1 MLGFMDYVQN
11 AFYETTHWNHDNSY
25 SYLTGTA
32 QALLDFQTPRGLRL
46 NLSSL
51 SSPNLATSYS
61 IGTVGVVDGSLSYL
75 YSSLALDVKSRSSDI
90 DLHNVVRGYRHLKE
104 LRRPDEPWWW
114 EVWHRGKR
122 IDRRATV
129 LYGRL
134 FLPTN
139 SLEALYLRRVSPTRQ
154 VRIAAVSDSNMN
166 NGGTIL
172 GVVQNDYGKYS
183 TEYLYSTDSALLGVR
198 GLYNF
203 GLDPRTPG
211 GGGNGD
217 DDAKSPS
224 AERVSG
230 MFSAGAELYYGLL
243 NKSGGMSTG
252 LRFTTLPQH
261 TGFPYTMTLTL
272 NPLMGSL
279 SSTYAV
285 KAGHNVALCSRFD
298 FNFYSYESDLQLGCE
313 LWQRRR
319 DADAEWAVRMLRP
332 GWAQRTPSPD
342 EDVTGV
348 IKARVDQNWR
358 IGVLWEGRIKEL
370 LFTVGASFDLK
381 RREQI
386 FRAVGVEV
394 QYSS

>member
-11 AFYETTHWNHDNSY
+11 AFYEASHWNHDNSY
-25 SYLTGTA
+25 SYLTATA

-61 IGTVGVVDGSLSYL
+61 LGTVGVVDGSLSYL

-104 LRRPDEPWWW
+104 LRRPDEPCWW

-172 GVVQNDYGKYS
+172 GIVQNDYGKYS

-203 GLDPRTPG
+203 GPDPRTPG
-211 GGGNGD
+211 EN
-217 DDAKSPS
+217 DANSLS

-272 NPLMGSL
+272 NPLMGNL

-319 DADAEWAVRMLRP
+319 EADAEWAVKMLRP
-332 GWAQRTPSPD
+332 GWAQRAAAPD

-348 IKARVDQNWR
+348 IKARVDQKWR

>member
-1 MLGFMDYVQN
+1 MDYVQN
-11 AFYETTHWNHDNSY
+11 AFYEASHWNHDNSY
-25 SYLTGTA
+25 SYLTATA

-61 IGTVGVVDGSLSYL
+61 LGTVGVVDGSLSYL
-75 YSSLALDVKSRSSDI
+75 YSSLALDVKSRSNEI

-114 EVWHRGKR
+114 ELWHRGKR

-183 TEYLYSTDSALLGVR
+183 TEYLYSTDSALLGFR

-203 GLDPRTPG
+203 GPDPRTP
-211 GGGNGD
+211 GD
-217 DDAKSPS
+217 DDAKSLS

-230 MFSAGAELYYGLL
+230 MFSAGAELYYGIL

-272 NPLMGSL
+272 NPLMGNL

-319 DADAEWAVRMLRP
+319 DADAEWASKMLRP
-332 GWAQRTPSPD
+332 GWTQRAAAPD
-342 EDVTGV
+342 DDVTGV